1 MTAATSG
8 FRVGGRYELT
18 EPIAT
23 GGMAQVWR
31 AQDTILDRPVAVKIL
46 HPHLA
51 TDAGFLVRFRREAVA
66 AARLSHAGIVAIYD
80 TVSADGL
87 EAIVMEL
94 IDGRTLRMVLDETPM
109 LSPSDT
115 TIVGVQVAD
124 ALAEAHRGGV
134 VHRDIKPSNIL
145 LCSDRRVMVTDFG
158 IAKAGEDTDLT
169 VTGTLLGTAK
179 YLSPE
184 QVRGEDVDPRSDLY
198 SLGVVLFE
206 ALAGQPPFKAE
217 TDAATA
223 LARLHSEAPPLQQ
236 FRPDVPTDLADI
248 VMRLLA
254 REPDQR
260 FARAVDLRAVL
271 DGSGT
276 TTNAPP
282 IGQTAVSGHPGS
294 EPTVPLATA
303 PPTQPLNP
311 TDTSA
316 PATSPGGAASS
327 GRAVPPATDQD
338 STVGF
343 SPTAGQPPSETA
355 GDDHSFVQSERSW
368 LVPALVVVL
377 LAGALLVAAILISRG
392 VTDGSAASEPGS
404 NTEESVPA
412 DDVASTATTPLSNIQ
427 QVDEASI
434 VNATSFDP
442 EGDDREENERLVSN
456 AFDNDDE
463 TSWRTTTYRSP
474 NFGRLK
480 SGVGLLLSMG
490 GVATVSEV
498 EFSTP
503 TIAWSVEIYVG
514 DDFSGPP
521 ETWGEP
527 VATARYLGDEDVD
540 LDFDG
545 VEGSTVLFWIT
556 DHGLSDDRD
565 DVPGPDHRFELLEIQ
580 VS

>member
-8 FRVGGRYELT
+8 FRVGGRYELS

-31 AQDTILDRPVAVKIL
+31 AQDTVLDRPVAVKIL

-66 AARLSHAGIVAIYD
+66 AARLSHPGIVAIYD
-80 TVSADGL
+80 TVSADNL

-94 IDGRTLRMVLDETPM
+94 IDGRTLRMVLDETPQ
-109 LSPSDT
+109 LSPSDA

-206 ALAGQPPFKAE
+206 SLAGQPPFKAE

-223 LARLHSEAPPLQQ
+223 LARLHNDPPPLQQ
-236 FRPDVPTDLADI
+236 LRPDIPTELATI
-248 VMRLLA
+248 VMRLLE
-254 REPDQR
+254 RDPDQR
-260 FARAVDLRAVL
+260 FTRAVDLRAVL
-271 DGSGT
+271 NGSS
-276 TTNAPP
+276 NAMPAP
-282 IGQTAVSGHPGS
+282 SPATSAA
-294 EPTVPLATA
+294 PTVPLATA
-303 PPTQPLNP
+303 PPSRPAAPEQPL
-311 TDTSA
+311 
-316 PATSPGGAASS
+316 PATATS
-327 GRAVPPATDQD
+327 TDQPSVPV
-338 STVGF
+338 STAPNDNPQ
-343 SPTAGQPPSETA
+343 S
-355 GDDHSFVQSERSW
+355 DDQSFVQSERSW
-368 LVPALVVVL
+368 LLPALVVVL
-377 LAGALLVAAILISRG
+377 LAAALLVAAILISRG
-392 VTDGSAASEPGS
+392 VTDAGSSTSEPSADADEQGPV
-404 NTEESVPA
+404 TE
-412 DDVASTATTPLSNIQ
+412 TTPLSNIQ
-427 QVDEASI
+427 QLGEAGIAS
-434 VNATSFDP
+434 ATSFDP
-442 EGDDREENERLVSN
+442 EGDDREENERLVAN
-456 AFDNDDE
+456 AFDGDDE
-463 TSWRTTTYRSP
+463 TSWRTTTYRSA

-480 SGVGLLLSMG
+480 SGVGLLLSMDG
-490 GVATVSEV
+490 RATVSEV
-498 EFSTP
+498 EFTTP

-521 ETWGEP
+521 GTWGEP
-527 VATARYLGDEDVD
+527 VASATYAGDENVD
-540 LDFDG
+540 LDFPN
-545 VEGSTVLFWIT
+545 VEGTTVLFWVT
-556 DHGLSDDRD
+556 DHGLSEDRND
-565 DVPGPDHRFELLEIQ
+565 EPGPDHRFELLEIQ

>member
-31 AQDTILDRPVAVKIL
+31 ALDTILDRPVAVKIL

-66 AARLSHAGIVAIYD
+66 AARLSHPGIVAIYD

-134 VHRDIKPSNIL
+134 VHRDIKPSNVL

-223 LARLHSEAPPLQQ
+223 LARLHSDAPPLQQ
-236 FRPDVPTDLADI
+236 FRPDVPADLAEI

-254 REPDQR
+254 RDPDHR

-276 TTNAPP
+276 QAAAPP
-282 IGQTAVSGHPGS
+282 IGQTTVADSPAS

-303 PPTQPLNP
+303 PPTQPLSP
-311 TDTSA
+311 TNTSTPGA
-316 PATSPGGAASS
+316 NLDHPATSGPALQSARQDAA
-327 GRAVPPATDQD
+327 
-338 STVGF
+338 VGVD
-343 SPTAGQPPSETA
+343 PTPSEPNN
-355 GDDHSFVQSERSW
+355 DDHSFVHSERSW

-392 VTDGSAASEPGS
+392 VTDGSTSADPDRDSED
-404 NTEESVPA
+404 SVPI
-412 DDVASTATTPLSNIQ
+412 DDVESTATTPLSNIQ
-427 QVDEASI
+427 EVEEASI
-434 VNATSFDP
+434 VSATSFDP
-442 EGDDREENERLVSN
+442 EGDDQEENQRLVPN
-456 AFDNDDE
+456 AFDGDDQ
-463 TSWRTTTYRSP
+463 TSWRTTTYRSA

-490 GVATVSEV
+490 GLATVSEV

-521 ETWGEP
+521 DTWGEP
-527 VATARYLGDEDVD
+527 VATARYLGQEDVD
-540 LDFDG
+540 LDFPD
-545 VEGSTVLFWIT
+545 VEGTTVLFWIT

-565 DVPGPDHRFELLEIQ
+565 DEPGPDHRFELLEIQ

>member
-8 FRVGGRYELT
+8 FRVGGRYELA

-31 AQDTILDRPVAVKIL
+31 AQDTVLDRPVAVKIL

-66 AARLSHAGIVAIYD
+66 AARLSHPGIVAIYD

-94 IDGRTLRMVLDETPM
+94 IDGRTLRMVLDETPQ
-109 LSPSDT
+109 LSPADA

-206 ALAGQPPFKAE
+206 SLAGQPPFKAE

-223 LARLHSEAPPLQQ
+223 LARLHNDPPPLEQL
-236 FRPDVPTDLADI
+236 RPDVPPDLANI
-248 VMRLLA
+248 VMRLLE
-254 REPDQR
+254 RHPDQR
-260 FARAVDLRAVL
+260 FTRAVDLRAVL
-271 DGSGT
+271 DGSGGT
-276 TTNAPP
+276 SPSPSA
-282 IGQTAVSGHPGS
+282 ASS
-294 EPTVPLATA
+294 AAPTVPLATA
-303 PPTQPLNP
+303 PPTRPVDP
-311 TDTSA
+311 ADRPPRTSVE
-316 PATSPGGAASS
+316 T
-327 GRAVPPATDQD
+327 D
-338 STVGF
+338 STQTGDGGQ
-343 SPTAGQPPSETA
+343 SEAAGSVPVQADSVDER
-355 GDDHSFVQSERSW
+355 SFVQSERSW

-377 LAGALLVAAILISRG
+377 LAAALLVAAILISRG
-392 VTDGSAASEPGS
+392 VSNSAGSSTSPESSTDVEEPEQT
-404 NTEESVPA
+404 TE
-412 DDVASTATTPLSNIQ
+412 TTPLSNIQ
-427 QVDEASI
+427 EVVEARI
-434 VNATSFDP
+434 VSGTSFDP
-442 EGDDREENERLVSN
+442 EGDDQEENERLVAN
-456 AFDNDDE
+456 AFDADDE
-463 TSWRTTTYRSP
+463 TSWRTTTYRSS

-490 GVATVSEV
+490 GVASVSEV

-503 TIAWSVEIYVG
+503 SIAWSVSVYVG
-514 DDFSGPP
+514 DDFTGPP

-527 VATARYLGDEDVD
+527 VATADYAGEEDID
-540 LDFDG
+540 LDFPE
-545 VEGSTVLFWIT
+545 VEGTTVLFWVT
-556 DHGLSDDRD
+556 DPGLSEDRD
-565 DVPGPDHRFELLEIQ
+565 DEPGPDHRFELLEIQ